1 MHEAIKILDELDT
14 ILAMHYINDDELIS
28 IIFKY
33 VEQKRFELSKPACGE
48 CAV

>member
-33 VEQKRFELSKPACGE
+33 VEQKRTEFQPACGE
-48 CAV
+48 CGT